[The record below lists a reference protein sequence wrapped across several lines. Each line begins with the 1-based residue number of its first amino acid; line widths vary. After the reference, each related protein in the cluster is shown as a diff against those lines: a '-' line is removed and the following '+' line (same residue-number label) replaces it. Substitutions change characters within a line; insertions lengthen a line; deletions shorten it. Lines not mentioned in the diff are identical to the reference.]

1 VSNVTKVCS
10 STFSNLYL
18 IFNKRNKL
26 QIKKICK
33 KSGFGKIE
41 VLSSGHASGDEI
53 KEMIKE
59 INPEKLVPIHT
70 EKADLF

>member
-1 VSNVTKVCS
+1 
-10 STFSNLYL
+10 
-18 IFNKRNKL
+18 
-26 QIKKICK
+26 
-33 KSGFGKIE
+33 
-41 VLSSGHASGDEI
+41 LSSGHASGDEI